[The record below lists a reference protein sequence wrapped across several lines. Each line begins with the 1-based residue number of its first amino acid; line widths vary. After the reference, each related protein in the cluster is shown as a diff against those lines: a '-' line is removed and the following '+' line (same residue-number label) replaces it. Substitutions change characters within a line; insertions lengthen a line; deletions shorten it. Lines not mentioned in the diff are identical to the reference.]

1 MIGEPPPRKVGM
13 PKLKR
18 CSSAADSGI
27 GNSDGFEQSR
37 VVARNPVMMQKT
49 TDQCFTVPV
58 AQIEASGAG
67 FSNCWAATGVRSFN
81 AGGDST
87 VREAAENKPPL
98 LKSSRGRKQ
107 ALPMKFSD
115 SVLHSWKK
123 EKSECGDDP
132 KSCVDD
138 NDECVQDNKKL
149 KRKEASASYGDIYL
163 VKKPRTEKQYGNFQ
177 LKSITSEPYPSSLN
191 SATSINE
198 GSSSSP
204 MMDRVGKLNGHAGPM
219 RPVKKKVVEKKADFY
234 EPSDFATGDVVWAK
248 CGKHFPAWP
257 AVVID
262 PLWQA
267 PEPVLRACV
276 PGTLCVMFYG
286 YSRSGQRDY
295 GWIKAGMVFPLH
307 EYMDRFQGQ
316 TKLHGSKPSDFLRA
330 IEEAVLVENGYDNSD
345 MGTRQETLPVPDHG
359 DVEEATGSNQESE
372 FSQFHFASLLQEMPS
387 KKKETRTCGCC
398 GLIFPSRMLKK
409 IKNATTKALFL
420 CEHCITLR
428 KSNQFCGICKQIWH
442 HSNGGS
448 WVCCD
453 GCDVWIHTKCA
464 NISSKL
470 LKDLKSTEYFCP
482 ECRAKPSSE
491 LLALDNQQLYL
502 SPAERL
508 ESKKPPDKIT
518 VICNGVEGNYYPS
531 LHLVQC
537 TCGSCG
543 TRKCGLNE
551 WERHT
556 GCRAKK
562 WKYSVK
568 VKGSKLTLEKWMSLY
583 NLHGFSSTRLDK
595 QQLFSFLK
603 ENYHPVHAKW
613 TTERCAICRWV
624 EDWDYNKIV
633 ICNRCQIAVHQ
644 ECYGVRNTQDFALWV
659 CRACETPEFERECC
673 LCPVKGGALKP
684 TDVDDLWIHVT
695 CAWFRP
701 EVAFLN
707 AEKMEPAVGL
717 LKVPPNSFAK
727 ACVICKQ
734 IHGSCMQ
741 CFKCATYFH
750 ATCASRAGYCMELH
764 CVEKNG
770 VQITKWISYCAF
782 HRTPS
787 AENVL
792 VILTPDGV
800 FSNRSLLQGQYQ
812 EQRSRGSRLIS
823 TNTVKC
829 LDSSPADSNEF
840 EEISAARCRV
850 YKRPNVKGRGT
861 ESVFHRLMGP
871 RHHALDVIDSLSY
884 HHKDMEEMASSTFS
898 ERLEHLKKTEKYRV
912 CFGKSGIHGWGLFA
926 RRSIQEGEM
935 VIEYCGE
942 QVRCSIADLREKRY
956 GLEGKDCYLFKVSD
970 EIVIDATNKG
980 NIARLINHSCMPN
993 CYARIM
999 SMGKEESRI
1008 VLIAKTSVSAGDE
1021 LTYDYK
1027 FEADESEE
1035 VKVPCFCN
1043 APCCRKF
1050 LN

>member
-1 MIGEPPPRKVGM
+1 MIGEPPRRKVGM

-18 CSSAADSGI
+18 CSAVDSEI

-37 VVARNPVMMQKT
+37 VVARNPVKMQKT
-49 TDQCFTVPV
+49 TDQCFTVPI
-58 AQIEASGAG
+58 AQIEASSAG
-67 FSNCWAATGVRSFN
+67 FSNCWAATGVRSYN
-81 AGGDST
+81 AGGDTT
-87 VREAAENKPPL
+87 VRKTAENKPPL

-107 ALPMKFSD
+107 VLPMKFSD

-149 KRKEASASYGDIYL
+149 KRKEASASYNDIYL

-177 LKSITSEPYPSSLN
+177 VKNITSEPYPSSLS

-198 GSSSSP
+198 GISSSS
-204 MMDRVGKLNGHAGPM
+204 MMDRVGKLNGHAGLM
-219 RPVKKKVVEKKADFY
+219 SPVKKKVVEKKADFY
-234 EPSDFATGDVVWAK
+234 EPNDFVTGDIVWAK

-267 PEPVLRACV
+267 PEAVLRACV

-286 YSRSGQRDY
+286 YCRSGQRDY
-295 GWIKAGMVFPLH
+295 GWIKAGMVFPFH

-316 TKLHGSKPSDFLRA
+316 TKLHGSKPSDFLGA
-330 IEEAVLVENGYDNSD
+330 IEEAVLVENGYENSD
-345 MGTRQETLPVPDHG
+345 MGTRQETLPVPDHS

-372 FSQFHFASLLQEMPS
+372 CNEMPG
-387 KKKETRTCGCC
+387 KKKDTRTCGSC
-398 GLIFPSRMLKK
+398 GVIFPCRMLKK
-409 IKNATTKALFL
+409 MKNATTKALFL
-420 CEHCITLR
+420 CEHCI
-428 KSNQFCGICKQIWH
+428 K
-442 HSNGGS
+442 
-448 WVCCD
+448 VCCD
-453 GCDVWIHTKCA
+453 GCDVWIHTECA

-470 LKDLKSTEYFCP
+470 LKDLKSMDYFCP

-508 ESKKPPDKIT
+508 ESKKPPDKVT
-518 VICNGVEGNYYPS
+518 VICNGVEGIYYPS

-543 TRKCGLNE
+543 TKKCGLNE

-568 VKGSKLTLEKWMSLY
+568 VKGSNLTLEKWMALY

-603 ENYHPVHAKW
+603 G
-613 TTERCAICRWV
+613 CRRVW
-624 EDWDYNKIV
+624 
-633 ICNRCQIAVHQ
+633 CQIAVHQ

-673 LCPVKGGALKP
+673 LWGALKP

-717 LKVPPNSFAK
+717 LKIPPNSFAK
-727 ACVICKQ
+727 GCVICKQ

-764 CVEKNG
+764 CIEKNG
-770 VQITKWISYCAF
+770 AQITKWISYCAF

-850 YKRPNVKGRGT
+850 YKRPNVKGSGT

-942 QVRCSIADLREKRY
+942 QVRRSIADLREKRY
-956 GLEGKDCYLFKVSD
+956 GLEGKDCYVSQIFMVLQIILSCACSCLCQLFKVSE

-999 SMGKEESRI
+999 STGKEESRI

-1027 FEADESEE
+1027 FEADEREE

-1043 APCCRKF
+1043 APSCRKF